1 MIPTIAVGLQ
11 LKFANQISAMV
22 ALIKAAQLLLSLSI
36 LVVLHELGH
45 YWAARAFKTRVE
57 KFYLFMNP
65 GFSLFKKQ
73 IGETEWGIG
82 WLPLGG
88 YVKISGMIDESMDK
102 EQMKQEPQ
110 PWEFRS
116 KPAWQRLIIML
127 GGIIVNL
134 ILGFAIYSM
143 VLNVWG
149 DSVLPADRVPYGME
163 VDDRLKPLGF
173 QDGDQVLSIN
183 GETPETFKEIR
194 RTLFFDQVNEV
205 QVQRDGNVVEL
216 TFDQDLGQLFVDS
229 AIRQP
234 FGLRMPCLVDRVA
247 PGTGAAAGGLQ
258 AGDRFIS
265 IDGNPK
271 RFYGEVTDYLQS
283 NPSKAVVLE
292 VLRMNGTTAEVVC
305 ETDSSGA
312 LGFFQASPS
321 EMSEFQMVD
330 RTYTLGQ
337 SLSSGFTLAWTTL
350 EEYVLSMRFLFSKSG
365 ASQVGSLVTFGSI
378 FDAGWNWEI
387 FWRNTA
393 FFSLIL
399 AFMNLL
405 PIPALDGGHVMFLL
419 YEMIMGRPA
428 SEKFME
434 YAQTIGI
441 VLLLGLMALALGNDI
456 WRVITGQFG

>member
-1 MIPTIAVGLQ
+1 
-11 LKFANQISAMV
+11 MV

-102 EQMKQEPQ
+102 EQMKLEPQ

-149 DSVLPADRVPYGME
+149 DSVLPADRIPYGLE

-173 QDGDQVLSIN
+173 QDGDQVLAIN
-183 GETPETFKEIR
+183 GEAPESFKEIR
-194 RTLFFDQVNEV
+194 RTLFFDQVANV
-205 QVQRDGNVVEL
+205 QLERDGEIVDL
-216 TFDQDLGQLFVDS
+216 QIDQDLGQLFVDS

-234 FGLRMPCLVDRVA
+234 FGLRVPCLVDRVA
-247 PGTGAAAGGLQ
+247 PGSGAAAGGLL

-265 IDGNPK
+265 IDGTSA
-271 RFYGEVTDYLQS
+271 RFYGEVTNYLQS
-283 NPSKAVVLE
+283 NPGKAVTIE
-292 VLRMNGTTAEVVC
+292 VLRMDGQTAELVC
-305 ETDSSGA
+305 NTDSSGA
-312 LGFFQASPS
+312 LGFFQAAPQG
-321 EMSEFQMVD
+321 MSEFQMVD
-330 RTYTLGQ
+330 RTYTLGE
-337 SLSSGFTLAWTTL
+337 SLTNGFTLAWTTL

-378 FDAGWNWEI
+378 FDAGWDWEI

-428 SEKFME
+428 SDKFLE

>member
-1 MIPTIAVGLQ
+1 
-11 LKFANQISAMV
+11 MV

-88 YVKISGMIDESMDK
+88 YVKISGMIDESMDT
-102 EQMKQEPQ
+102 EQMKQPPQ

-127 GGIIVNL
+127 GGIIINL

-143 VLNVWG
+143 VLLVWG
-149 DSVLPADRVPYGME
+149 ETVLPAEKIPYGIE
-163 VDDRLKPLGF
+163 VDDRLKPFGF
-173 QDGDQVLSIN
+173 EDGDHVVSIN
-183 GETPETFKEIR
+183 GEAPATFTEIR
-194 RTLFFDQVNEV
+194 RTLFFDAVET
-205 QVQRDGNVVEL
+205 VEL
-216 TFDQDLGQLFVDS
+216 ERAGQKITLNIEQDLGQFLVDS
-229 AIRQP
+229 AIREP
-234 FGLRMPCLVDRVA
+234 FSLRVPSVVQTVQS
-247 PGTGAAAGGLQ
+247 GSAAEAGGLQ
-258 AGDRFIS
+258 IGDRIQQ
-265 IDGNPK
+265 IDGIPLS
-271 RFYGEVTDYLQS
+271 FHGEVRSYLGSHPLKEIELTVLRNGTEQVLVCKTDSLGMLGYLQMDPFS
-283 NPSKAVVLE
+283 ME
-292 VLRMNGTTAEVVC
+292 
-305 ETDSSGA
+305 
-312 LGFFQASPS
+312 
-321 EMSEFQMVD
+321 EF
-330 RTYTLGQ
+330 
-337 SLSSGFTLAWTTL
+337 AL
-350 EEYVLSMRFLFSKSG
+350 EERGYGAGEALVRGFSLASSTLQEYILSMRFLFSKSG

-378 FDAGWNWEI
+378 FDAGWNWEV

-393 FFSLIL
+393 FLSLIL

-419 YEMIMGRPA
+419 YEMVVGRPA
-428 SEKFME
+428 PEKFLE
-434 YAQTIGI
+434 RAQTVGI
-441 VLLLGLMALALGNDI
+441 VLLLGLMVFALGNDI